1 LIDPRAVVDPSAK
14 IAEGVT
20 VSPFAVIGPDV
31 EIGEGTWIGPHV
43 VIEGPCKIG
52 KENKIFQFSSIG
64 AEPQDKKYAGEPT
77 LLEIGDRNV
86 IRECCTLNR
95 GTTQDLGYTRIGS
108 DNWIMAYVH
117 IAHDCVVG
125 DNTIFANNA
134 TLAGHV
140 IIEDYAIL
148 GGACLIHQFCTIGA
162 HSFIGMG
169 SAISKDV
176 PPYLMVAGQPSE
188 PHGLNVEGLRRRDF
202 SPEVIK
208 ALRQAY
214 KVVYRSGL
222 TAVKALEELEA
233 SVKEFD
239 EVARFAE
246 FVAKSKRGI
255 VR

>member
-1 LIDPRAVVDPSAK
+1 MIDPRAAIDPNAK

-20 VSPFAVIGPDV
+20 VGPFSVIGPDV
-31 EIGEGTWIGPHV
+31 EIGEGSWIGPHV
-43 VIEGPCKIG
+43 VIEGPCRIG

-64 AEPQDKKYAGEPT
+64 AEPQDKKYSGEPT

-86 IRECCTLNR
+86 IRESCTLNR
-95 GTTQDLGYTRIGS
+95 GTSQDLGYTRIGC

-125 DNTIFANNA
+125 DNTIFANNT

-140 IIEDYAIL
+140 MIEDFAIL
-148 GGACLIHQFCTIGA
+148 GGASLIHQFCTVGA

-176 PPYLMVAGQPSE
+176 PPFLMVAGQPSH
-188 PHGLNVEGLRRRDF
+188 PRGLNVEGLRRRGF
-202 SPEVIK
+202 TPEAIK
-208 ALRQAY
+208 ALRRAY
-214 KVVYRSGL
+214 KIVYRSGL
-222 TAVKALEELEA
+222 TAVKAVDEIAGLA
-233 SVKEFD
+233 SEFD
-239 EVARFAE
+239 AVGQFSE
-246 FVAKSKRGI
+246 FIRQSERGI

>member
-1 LIDPRAVVDPSAK
+1 MIDPRAAIDPKAK
-14 IAEGVT
+14 IADGVT
-20 VSPFAVIGPDV
+20 VGPFSVIGPDV
-31 EIGEGTWIGPHV
+31 EIGEGSWIGPNV
-43 VIEGPCKIG
+43 VIEGPCRIG
-52 KENKIFQFSSIG
+52 RENRIFQFCSIG

-86 IRECCTLNR
+86 IRESCTLNR

-125 DNTIFANNA
+125 NNTIFANNA

-140 IIEDYAIL
+140 VIEDYAIL
-148 GGACLIHQFCTIGA
+148 GGASLIHQFCTIGA

-176 PPYLMVAGQPSE
+176 PPYLMVAGQPTH
-188 PHGLNVEGLRRRDF
+188 PHGLNTEGLRRRGF
-202 SPEVIK
+202 SSEAIS
-208 ALRQAY
+208 ALKKVY
-214 KVVYRSGL
+214 KLVYRSGMT
-222 TAVKALEELEA
+222 TAKALDEIQGLEA
-233 SVKEFD
+233 DFD
-239 EVARFAE
+239 EIAQFAE
-246 FVAKSKRGI
+246 FLRSSSRGI